1 VVANLRKLLASGQLD
16 PTAETVILNT
26 GDGLK
31 TLEAIASEVGP
42 TAIID
47 ADVDEVTAVL
57 ARTSVAVNE
66 GR

>member
-1 VVANLRKLLASGQLD
+1 MVANLRKLLATGQLD

-31 TLEAIASEVGP
+31 TLDAIAAEVGP
-42 TAIID
+42 TAIIEP
-47 ADVDEVTAVL
+47 DVDEVTAVL
-57 ARTSVAVNE
+57 ARTASE